1 MVTLDFTG
9 SELETKRC
17 ALGWAGSSS
26 WRGFDPHSE
35 QPFRTQHSE
44 RTFMQP
50 SLEVRSRRLS
60 VRDVVCLP
68 NSNCSH
74 PQLLEMELDVL
85 YAHIA
90 SLPVAA
96 GLPALARS
104 IAHKEL
110 PHGADI
116 IVGIHARLLKE
127 RQTLPSTPMAAV
139 PPPLSSPSYFPPPH
153 PSDRLGLPPPI
164 DTTDTTPTEPA
175 SPMFGPWGGGW
186 GSEKPTKGVEK
197 KGNAKIITGK
207 KKGKVNPVEAT

>member
-1 MVTLDFTG
+1 
-9 SELETKRC
+9 
-17 ALGWAGSSS
+17 
-26 WRGFDPHSE
+26 
-35 QPFRTQHSE
+35 
-44 RTFMQP
+44 MQP
-50 SLEVRSRRLS
+50 SLVVGSRRLS
-60 VRDVVCLP
+60 VRDVVYLP

-90 SLPVAA
+90 SHPVVA

-127 RQTLPSTPMAAV
+127 RQPLPSTPTPSV

-153 PSDRLGLPPPI
+153 PSDSFGLPPPI
-164 DTTDTTPTEPA
+164 DTTDTKPTKPA
-175 SPMFGPWGGGW
+175 PRMFIPWSGGCD
-186 GSEKPTKGVEK
+186 SEKSTKGVEK
-197 KGNAKIITGK
+197 KGNAKFITGK
-207 KKGKVNPVEAT
+207 KK